1 MEQQKV
7 QEIEDFQ
14 RQLVKSR
21 NDSETEFLGQ
31 NNFLVN
37 LEKSYERARA
47 QGIQWEQVLVQSR
60 DVIVTEEAKFTRL
73 VDSTRQLYLMLCKRS
88 GREGNL
94 QNVTIED
101 QLDYIKDEA
110 EILVKVMEEATGF
123 MAREEKSLIGERGT
137 GE

>member
-47 QGIQWEQVLVQSR
+47 QGIQWEQVLVRSR

-110 EILVKVMEEATGF
+110 EILVKVMEEATEF

>member
-47 QGIQWEQVLVQSR
+47 QGIQWEQVLVRSR